1 MAFDAA
7 WSAVNRDEQEEVD
20 CSKGASKSEVFRKM
34 PPTHWDELATPQG
47 ARDICWIF
55 LGCFLF
61 SNMFLRIF
69 FFEMES

>member
-34 PPTHWDELATPQG
+34 PPPPHWDELAAPQG
-47 ARDICWIF
+47 ARDIFWIF
-55 LGCFLF
+55 
-61 SNMFLRIF
+61 
-69 FFEMES
+69 